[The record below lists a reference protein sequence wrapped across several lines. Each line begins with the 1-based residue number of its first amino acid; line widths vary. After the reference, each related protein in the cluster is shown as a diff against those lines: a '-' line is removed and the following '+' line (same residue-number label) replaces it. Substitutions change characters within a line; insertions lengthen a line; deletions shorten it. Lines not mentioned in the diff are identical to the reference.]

1 MTALAGSKR
10 NTLFVSCQP
19 DQAKGQIEA
28 DLWEAFS
35 LAAVQNDILIP
46 LDWMENPWPERWML
60 NGKEIRFQ
68 WD

>member
-1 MTALAGSKR
+1 MSKLEDFCIVWF
-10 NTLFVSCQP
+10 NKT
-19 DQAKGQIEA
+19 QAKGQIEA
-28 DLWEAFS
+28 DLREAFRLS
-35 LAAVQNDILIP
+35 ADQQDTLIS